1 MLRPPPVLPLHA
13 LLGACLLIA
22 GCGIG
27 EPYVNPSLP
36 SATVD
41 RLDPEAI
48 SASVFFIGDAGEP
61 SRNRREPTFSALERE
76 ASGEAAQKL
85 IVFLGDNIYPR
96 GLPPRGDPS
105 RGSSEWALMEQ
116 VQILQRSGV
125 RGIFLPGNH
134 DWDWGGTDGWEA
146 IARQERLLCD
156 SSAGLAALAPSGG
169 CPGPEVIDLGA
180 SVRLVLL
187 DTEWWLHPH
196 AKPQG
201 HAGDCREPATEG
213 DILRALAEAFQ
224 SAEGRAVLVAGH
236 HPLETH
242 GTHGGFF
249 PWEDHIF
256 PLRHLVSWLW
266 LPLPVIGSAYPVAR
280 TLGVSDQ
287 DLSGSR
293 YRHMV
298 RALDSI
304 FARTPP
310 TLYAAGHEH
319 TLQVLQGSRPFLLLV
334 SGNGIET
341 HDDPLTTAPSML
353 FGDVAPGFMRVD
365 FARDG
370 RIRLAVIQPEDEQGT
385 PRERFSIWLSG
396 PSESERGPEDPPSQV
411 R

>member
-1 MLRPPPVLPLHA
+1 MVRPSPVLALHA
-13 LLGACLLIA
+13 LLGACLLVS

-36 SATVD
+36 AATVT
-41 RLDPEAI
+41 RLAPEAI

-61 SRNRREPTFSALERE
+61 SQTRREPTFLALERE
-76 ASGEAAQKL
+76 ASREATQNL

-105 RGSSEWALMEQ
+105 RGRSEWALMEQ
-116 VQILQRSGV
+116 VRILQRSGA
-125 RGIFLPGNH
+125 RGIFLSGNH
-134 DWDWGGTDGWEA
+134 DWDWGGTEGWEA
-146 IARQERLLCD
+146 IARQERLLGD

-169 CPGPEVIDLGA
+169 CPGPEVIDVGA

-187 DTEWWLHPH
+187 NTEWWLHSH

-201 HAGDCREPATEG
+201 READCHEPATERG
-213 DILRALAEAFQ
+213 VLRALGEALE
-224 SAEGRAVLVAGH
+224 SAGERPVMVAGH

-266 LPLPVIGSAYPVAR
+266 LPLPLIGSAYPVAR

-298 RALDSI
+298 RALDSVL
-304 FARTPP
+304 ARKPP

-334 SGNGIET
+334 SGNGIEA

-353 FGDVAPGFMRVD
+353 FGDIAPGFMRVD
-365 FARDG
+365 FTRDG
-370 RIRLAVIQPEDEQGT
+370 RIRLAVIQPADEQGM
-385 PRERFSIWLSG
+385 PRESFSIWL
-396 PSESERGPEDPPSQV
+396 RGPAESTRGNDDPV